1 MYTEFFGLNEKPF
14 SITPDPRYLYL
25 SRRHADA
32 LAHLI
37 YGISE
42 SGGFIQLT
50 GEVGTGKTTLIRTL
64 LQQLPDKA
72 EIALVLN
79 PQLTAAEF
87 LQGICDELGISVPE
101 RASVRTALTAL
112 NAYLLD
118 AHAQGR
124 RVVLIVDEAQTLPP
138 DLLEQVRL
146 LTNLETATQKLLQI
160 ILIGQPELREVLG
173 RPEMRQL
180 AQRVTGRYHLEP
192 LGKGETE
199 AYLRHRL
206 RVAGCQRPVF
216 EPSAVAELYR
226 RSGGIPRLIN
236 VVADR
241 ALLAGYSRDRPRIDR
256 SLVKRAAAEVFGR
269 EGPRPRRPWTAAA
282 AVTGA
287 VAAGA
292 GLYLLHG
299 VKPAGQGATAR
310 LESRAA
316 TGLVA
321 RPAADTAVAALDA
334 AEAAKRR
341 AAAAPPAAGTGTGAG
356 TGIGNGTGIAA
367 AAAVPAA
374 PAPSATA
381 PGSPAPEDAPAK
393 DRPSAEAGPGRVLSA
408 ALSAGGADE
417 SNEAFARLFGLWGAH
432 YDPARGDPCAQAA
445 EQNLRCLTEPHGS
458 IGELRTLN
466 RPAILTVRDA
476 AGAEHRVLLRGLG
489 YADARLWIGGK
500 TVVASVSELTNAW
513 YGRQTLLWRPAA
525 SGAELRPGIR
535 SSNVAWL
542 RRSLAK
548 IEGRA
553 LDGEP
558 SLLYDAALEAEVR
571 RYQRER
577 MLTVDGIVGART
589 EMSLASDLGVPGTPT
604 LHED

>member
-72 EIALVLN
+72 EIALILN
-79 PQLTAAEF
+79 PQLSAAEF
-87 LQGICDELGISVPE
+87 LHGICDELGIPVSE
-101 RASVRTALTAL
+101 TASVRTSLAAL
-112 NAYLLD
+112 NAYLLE

-138 DLLEQVRL
+138 ELLEQVRL

-160 ILIGQPELREVLG
+160 ILIGQPELRDVLR

-199 AYLRHRL
+199 AYLQHRL
-206 RVAGCQRPVF
+206 RVAGCQRAVF
-216 EPSAVAELYR
+216 ERGAVAELYR
-226 RSGGIPRLIN
+226 RSGGIPRVIN

-241 ALLAGYSRDRPRIDR
+241 ALLAGYTCDRPHIDR
-256 SLVKRAAAEVFGR
+256 RLVKRAAAEVFGKG
-269 EGPRPRRPWTAAA
+269 GPSRPWRWTTAAA
-282 AVTGA
+282 
-287 VAAGA
+287 VACAALAGTA
-292 GLYLLHG
+292 AYVLHG
-299 VKPAGQGATAR
+299 PNPPVPGATAR
-310 LESRAA
+310 LETRTA
-316 TGLVA
+316 TGLAVRRGVDTTLASLDADEPVKRRPPSQSAGAAPSPTASGDAAPQTA
-321 RPAADTAVAALDA
+321 RSGILPGRALPDALVAAGGDA
-334 AEAAKRR
+334 NA
-341 AAAAPPAAGTGTGAG
+341 
-356 TGIGNGTGIAA
+356 
-367 AAAVPAA
+367 
-374 PAPSATA
+374 
-381 PGSPAPEDAPAK
+381 
-393 DRPSAEAGPGRVLSA
+393 
-408 ALSAGGADE
+408 
-417 SNEAFARLFGLWGAH
+417 AFARLFALWGAH

-445 EQNLRCLTEPHGS
+445 AQKLRCLTEPHGS

-466 RPAILTVRDA
+466 RPAILTLRDT
-476 AGAEHRVLLRGLG
+476 AGAEHRVLLSGLG

-500 TVVASVSELTNAW
+500 PLDASISALTNAW

-525 SGAELRPGIR
+525 SGTELRPGIR
-535 SSNVAWL
+535 SPDVAWL
-542 RRSLAK
+542 RRSLAQ

-553 LDGEP
+553 LDGAP
-558 SLLYDAALEAEVR
+558 SPLYDAALEAKVR
-571 RYQRER
+571 DYQRQR
-577 MLTVDGIVGART
+577 NLAVDGIVGART
-589 EMSLASDLGVPGTPT
+589 EIAMASDLGAPETPT